1 MSRMSVAIGAL
12 LLLAYP
18 ASVGAKDKIDPRI
31 TAAMACQ
38 SIAQNDERLR
48 CFDRA
53 MVGMRQA
60 LESGQL
66 IPADESRVPQA
77 LAGVIKATGPMGFNR
92 FWVEMANGDR
102 WELIADSNDPGP
114 RTGTKITLR
123 KGVMGNY
130 WFIDPRWTNRQA
142 RYLGRR
148 S

>member
-1 MSRMSVAIGAL
+1 MSRMTVTIVALAMMTNPAL
-12 LLLAYP
+12 
-18 ASVGAKDKIDPRI
+18 ASAKAKIDPRI

-38 SIAQNDERLR
+38 SVAQSEQRLA
-48 CFDRA
+48 CYDRA

-60 LESGQL
+60 LEAGQL
-66 IPADESRVPQA
+66 IPADEARVPLA
-77 LAGVIKATGPMGFNR
+77 LAGTIKATGPMGFNR
-92 FWVEMANGDR
+92 FWVELDTGDR

-114 RTGTKITLR
+114 RQGTKIKLR
-123 KGVMGNY
+123 KGIMGNY